1 MEFPR
6 HLFFTKDHEWVS
18 DDSDEFSVGISAY
31 AVEQLG
37 DIVYLELPAVGDT
50 FAAKESFGTVESVKT
65 VSDLYMPRAGEIIAI
80 NEDVLQEPE
89 IVQDDPYGKGW
100 LIKVKT
106 TSSESSNNLLD
117 ALSYQKYLTQE
128 ES

>member
-18 DDSDEFSVGISAY
+18 DDSDEFSIGISAY

-65 VSDLYMPRAGEIIAI
+65 VSDLYMPRSGEVIAV
-80 NEDVLQEPE
+80 NDDVVQEPE

-100 LIKVKT
+100 LIKVKAT
-106 TSSESSNNLLD
+106 NSETANLLD
-117 ALSYQKYLTQE
+117 ALSYQKYLVQE
-128 ES
+128 EG

>member
-50 FAAKESFGTVESVKT
+50 FAAKEAFGTVESVKT
-65 VSDLYMPRAGEIIAI
+65 VSDLYMPRTGEIIAI
-80 NEDVLQEPE
+80 NEDVLQDPE

-106 TSSESSNNLLD
+106 TDNKGANNLLD
-117 ALSYQKYLTQE
+117 ALSYQKYLAQE
-128 ES
+128 EG